1 MKPWVLAL
9 SLITSATVLPVAAQD
24 TQAADYIVAV
34 VNSDPITRSDLRAAV
49 TRIMRDA
56 QSQRQTL
63 PPADELN
70 RRVLERLINER
81 AQLQVA
87 AEKGVRIEADAVD
100 ATEQA
105 IARQNQISVAEL
117 RARVAKDGMT
127 PLQFRR
133 QLRDQ
138 LILQRLH
145 EREVEARM
153 RITDTDIDQYLSE
166 QQEVVNDPA
175 AQEVNL
181 AHLLIAVPEK
191 ASAEQVAQYQK
202 QAQDLL
208 ARARSGADFG
218 ALVQEASAA
227 DRSNGGQMGLRR
239 TDRYPPMFVQ
249 ATATLPAGAV
259 SDVVRSGA
267 GFHILKVVERR
278 APTVAVP
285 AVTQTHARHILLRPS
300 PQLTQA
306 AAIERLQ
313 DMRSRI
319 LAGTARFEALAKEFS
334 QDGSAAQGG
343 DLGWAPPGMFVP
355 EFEEPMNRLA
365 DGQISMP
372 VVSRFG
378 AHLIQVLERRRV
390 DMTQAE
396 LREQARA
403 KLKEARYDE
412 AFAEWAKEVRANAFV
427 EIRESPQ

>member
-34 VNSDPITRSDLRAAV
+34 VNSDPITYSDVRAAV
-49 TRIMRDA
+49 ARITRDA
-56 QSQRQTL
+56 QAQRQTL
-63 PPADELN
+63 PPTEELH

-100 ATEQA
+100 STEQA
-105 IARQNQISVAEL
+105 IARQNQISVTEL

-153 RITDTDIDQYLSE
+153 RITDIDIDRYLAE
-166 QQEVVNDPA
+166 QQEAANDPA

-191 ASAEQVAQYQK
+191 ASAEQVAQFQK
-202 QAQDLL
+202 QAEDLL
-208 ARARSGADFG
+208 ARARTGADFG
-218 ALVQEASAA
+218 ALVQQASAA

-239 TDRYPPMFVQ
+239 ADRYPPMFVQ
-249 ATATLPAGAV
+249 ATATLQTGAV

-278 APTVAVP
+278 APTLNVP
-285 AVTQTHARHILLRPS
+285 SVTQTRARHILLRPS

-306 AAIERLQ
+306 AAVERLQ
-313 DMRSRI
+313 ELRARI
-319 LAGTARFEALAKEFS
+319 LAGKASFEALAKEFS

-355 EFEEPMNRLA
+355 EFEDPMNRLA
-365 DGQISMP
+365 EGQISMP

-403 KLKEARYDE
+403 KLKADRYDD

-427 EIRESPQ
+427 EIRERPQ

>member
-1 MKPWVLAL
+1 MKPWALAL
-9 SLITSATVLPVAAQD
+9 SVLTGAVALPALAQGN
-24 TQAADYIVAV
+24 QAADYIVAV
-34 VNSDPITRSDLRAAV
+34 VNSDPITNSDVSAAV
-49 TRIMRDA
+49 ARITRDA
-56 QSQRQTL
+56 QAQRQSL
-63 PPADELN
+63 PPQDELR

-87 AEKGVRIEADAVD
+87 ADKGVRIEADAVD

-105 IARQNQISVAEL
+105 IARQHQITVAQL
-117 RARVAKDGMT
+117 RERVTQDGMT
-127 PLQFRR
+127 PARFRR
-133 QLRDQ
+133 ELRDQ

-153 RITDTDIDQYLSE
+153 RITDADIDRYLAE
-166 QQEVVNDPA
+166 QQGAVNDPA

-191 ASAEQVAQYQK
+191 ASADEVARLQK
-202 QAQDLL
+202 LAENLL
-208 ARARSGADFG
+208 SRARAGTDFG

-239 TDRYPPMFVQ
+239 ADRYPPLFVQ
-249 ATATLPAGAV
+249 ATAALDVGAV

-267 GFHILKVVERR
+267 GFHLLKVVERR
-278 APTVAVP
+278 APTVSVP
-285 AVTQTHARHILLRPS
+285 TVTQSHARHILLRPS
-300 PQLTQA
+300 AQLTQDA
-306 AAIERLQ
+306 AVARLT
-313 DMRSRI
+313 DMRTRI
-319 LAGTARFEALAKEFS
+319 LAGKARFEDLAKEFS

-355 EFEEPMNRLA
+355 EFEEPMNRLG

-378 AHLIQVLERRRV
+378 VHLIQLLERRRV
-390 DMTQAE
+390 ELTQTE

-403 KLKEARYDE
+403 KLREARYDN
-412 AFAEWAKEVRANAFV
+412 AFAEWAKEVRGNAFV
-427 EIRESPQ
+427 EMREPPQ

>member
-34 VNSDPITRSDLRAAV
+34 VNSDPITYSDVRAAV
-49 TRIMRDA
+49 ARITRDA
-56 QSQRQTL
+56 QAQRQTL
-63 PPADELN
+63 PPAEELN

-100 ATEQA
+100 STEQA
-105 IARQNQISVAEL
+105 IARQNQISVTEL

-153 RITDTDIDQYLSE
+153 RITDIDIDRYLAE
-166 QQEVVNDPA
+166 QQEAANDPA

-191 ASAEQVAQYQK
+191 ASTEQVAQFQK
-202 QAQDLL
+202 QAEDLL
-208 ARARSGADFG
+208 ARARAGADFG
-218 ALVQEASAA
+218 ALVQQVSAA

-239 TDRYPPMFVQ
+239 ADRYPPMFVQ
-249 ATATLPAGAV
+249 ATATLQTGAV

-285 AVTQTHARHILLRPS
+285 SVTQTRARHILLRPS

-306 AAIERLQ
+306 AAVERLQ
-313 DMRSRI
+313 ELRARI
-319 LAGTARFEALAKEFS
+319 LAGKASFEALAKEFS

-365 DGQISMP
+365 EGQISMP

-378 AHLIQVLERRRV
+378 AHLIQVVERRRV

-403 KLKEARYDE
+403 KLKAARYDD
-412 AFAEWAKEVRANAFV
+412 AFAEWAREVRANAFV
-427 EIRESPQ
+427 EIRERPQ

>member
-34 VNSDPITRSDLRAAV
+34 VNSDPITYSDVRAAV
-49 TRIMRDA
+49 ARITRDA
-56 QSQRQTL
+56 QAQRQTL
-63 PPADELN
+63 PPAEELN

-100 ATEQA
+100 STEQA
-105 IARQNQISVAEL
+105 IARQNQISVTEL

-153 RITDTDIDQYLSE
+153 RITDIDIDRYLAE
-166 QQEVVNDPA
+166 QQEAANDPA

-191 ASAEQVAQYQK
+191 ASAEQVAQFQK
-202 QAQDLL
+202 QAEDLL
-208 ARARSGADFG
+208 ARARAGADFG
-218 ALVQEASAA
+218 ALVQQVSAA

-239 TDRYPPMFVQ
+239 ADRYPPMFVQ
-249 ATATLPAGAV
+249 ATATLQTGAV

-285 AVTQTHARHILLRPS
+285 SVTQTRARHILLRPS

-306 AAIERLQ
+306 AAVERLQ
-313 DMRSRI
+313 ELRARI
-319 LAGTARFEALAKEFS
+319 LAGKASFEALAKEFS

-365 DGQISMP
+365 EGQISMP

-378 AHLIQVLERRRV
+378 AHLIQVVERRRV

-403 KLKEARYDE
+403 KLKAARYDD
-412 AFAEWAKEVRANAFV
+412 AFAEWAREVRANAFV
-427 EIRESPQ
+427 EIRERPQ